1 VSDLGVITNSLPHD
15 EHVEDSLKSEH
26 ALCLATRPR
35 HRLSKAEHVMN
46 SNSLP
51 NGYHREASPGK
62 LTAFEEELFHNV
74 EMSEVPVVMAVTT
87 ALVEGHNMVGMAYCD
102 ASRRHLGA
110 CEFADD
116 EHYCSLESLI
126 IQLGAKEI
134 VLPRVRFNV
143 VPVDVCFSIPF
154 S

>member
-1 VSDLGVITNSLPHD
+1 
-15 EHVEDSLKSEH
+15 
-26 ALCLATRPR
+26 
-35 HRLSKAEHVMN
+35 M
-46 SNSLP
+46 
-51 NGYHREASPGK
+51 
-62 LTAFEEELFHNV
+62 
-74 EMSEVPVVMAVTT
+74 VMAVTT

-134 VLPRVRFNV
+134 VLPRVRSVLPLLSF
-143 VPVDVCFSIPF
+143 PF
-154 S
+154 SNSIIHGVVLSSRG